1 MKEAGMEVEVHHHE
15 VASAGQCEI
24 DLRFTTLT
32 DMGDRL
38 MLYKYL
44 TKMFARQHFK
54 TVTFMPKPIYGD
66 NGSGMHCHQSLWKD
80 GVNLFFDPQGY
91 AQVSEM
97 ALHYIGGLPAHFPAP
112 MALFAPPPNSV
123 PRPGAGDG
131 APGNPGYLKR

>member
-1 MKEAGMEVEVHHHE
+1 MKEAGMEVKVHHHE
-15 VASAGQCEI
+15 VAPAGQCEI

-38 MLYKYL
+38 MLYKSL

-54 TVTFMPKPIYGD
+54 TVTFMPKPIFGD

-97 ALHYIGGLPAHFPAP
+97 AMHYIGGVLVGLLGL
-112 MALFAPPPNSV
+112 MAVLVV
-123 PRPGAGDG
+123 PTNMSP
-131 APGNPGYLKR
+131 